1 MLSVEPPPPPDAGA
15 EVELEDD
22 DDDDDDELLLDEPQ
36 PATAS
41 AAIAMHMRI
50 GRFMRSTLP
59 RSAEQELQQR
69 LLRVQPVLGLIPDR
83 RALAVQD
90 PGADLLAGMGRQ
102 AVQRNGVVARLL
114 EQR

>member
-15 EVELEDD
+15 EVELEEE
-22 DDDDDDELLLDEPQ
+22 DDDDELLLDEPQ

-41 AAIAMHMRI
+41 AAIAMHVRI

-69 LLRVQPVLGLIPDR
+69 LLRVQPVLGLVPDR

-102 AVQRNGVVARLL
+102 AVQR
-114 EQR
+114 